1 MKVTPEE
8 LKRLQ
13 KDPSSIR
20 NICILAHVDHG
31 KTSLSDSL
39 LASNGIISQRLAGK
53 VRYLD
58 SRPDE
63 QLRGITMESS
73 AISLYFRVL
82 HKQEDGEVLAKEH
95 LINLID
101 SPGHIDF
108 SSEVSTASR
117 LCDGA
122 VVLVDVVEGV
132 CSQTITVLRQCW
144 IDKLKPIL
152 VLNKIDRLITELRLS
167 PAETYTHLSKVI
179 EQVNVVIG
187 SFYSGERMQADY
199 LWREKQEQNGNDS
212 QEEYVEKDD
221 KDIYFD
227 PAQNNVIFASAVD
240 GWGFNISQ
248 FARFYEAR
256 LGTKRENLQKVLWG
270 DFFLDPKTKKIISH
284 KGLKGRTLKPL
295 FVSLILENIWKI
307 YENIVLEKNVEVL
320 EKIIKTLNIKVLPRD
335 LRSKDNKNLL
345 NQVMGQWLPV
355 SSAVLLTV
363 TEKLPSPLVSQE
375 ERIPT
380 ILESA
385 PNHEL
390 LDKTLE
396 KAMLSC
402 DNEGPVSAYVSKILS
417 IPESELPRNRSVMTQ
432 DEIMERGRKARE
444 LAAQA
449 AEHAKLYG
457 DDKSTSEVD
466 QLASNLDEFAISGNG
481 DVAAAPVSAAD
492 PFGMFEYEEEE
503 EEEEVELEREELI
516 GFARVYSGTLKV
528 DQELTVLEPKYDP
541 TKPNEHVQ
549 KVTISELYLLMGKEL
564 VPLDEVP
571 SGNIAGIGG
580 LAGKILKNGTLIEP
594 NVVGVNLAGI
604 SLLSP
609 PIVRVALEPVNP
621 TQMDK
626 LERGL
631 QLLNQADPCV
641 QTFLEDT
648 GEHIL
653 ATAGELHLERCLKD
667 LRERFAGIEIQASE
681 PVIPYRET
689 FIETSEMNPP
699 KNAELGRGVHQ
710 FELGTVSLK
719 LRTIPL
725 PQAAIDFLL
734 ENQSSINKIVNALK
748 KSRNEG
754 EQEEEEE
761 EVEATA
767 TSSLLDA
774 DTFKKRLQELLDND
788 DKHKD
793 IWANIVERT
802 SAFGPKRFGP
812 NILFDTK
819 ENSIRRIFGSSDTSQ
834 SRFRF
839 ENSIINGFQLST
851 ANGPLCHEPI
861 QGAAVIVESIQ
872 EKEESED
879 TPAIPNLLGRLITT
893 TRDAIHQALLD
904 WSPRMMLAMYT
915 CDIQASAEV
924 LGKVYAVVQRRR
936 GHIISEEMK
945 EGTPFF
951 QIVARLPVV
960 EAFGFSE
967 DIRKKTSGA
976 ASPQLVFSGF
986 ESIDEDPFWVPTTE
1000 EELEKLG
1007 EWAERENIA
1016 RKYMNSIR
1024 KRKGLFV
1031 DEKVVQNA
1039 EKQRTLKR
1047 N

>member
-1 MKVTPEE
+1 MKVTSAE

-152 VLNKIDRLITELRLS
+152 VLNKIDRLISELRLS
-167 PAETYTHLSKVI
+167 PGEAYTHLSKVI

-199 LWREKQEQNGNDS
+199 LWREKQEKDGADLH
-212 QEEYVEKDD
+212 EEYVEKDD
-221 KDIYFD
+221 KDIYFG

-240 GWGFNISQ
+240 GWGFNIGQ

-270 DFFLDPKTKKIISH
+270 DFYLDPKTKKIISH

-295 FVSLILENIWKI
+295 FVSLILDNIWKI
-307 YENIVLEKNVEVL
+307 YENILIEKNVEVL
-320 EKIIKTLNIKVLPRD
+320 EKIIKTLNIKILPRD

-363 TEKLPSPLVSQE
+363 TEKLPSPLFSQE

-390 LDKTLE
+390 IDPVLK

-402 DNEGPVSAYVSKILS
+402 DNTGPVSAYVSKILS
-417 IPESELPRNRSVMTQ
+417 IPEDELPRNQSTMTQ

-457 DDKSTSEVD
+457 DDKKADEIEE
-466 QLASNLDEFAISGNG
+466 LAANLDEFSITGNG
-481 DVAAAPVSAAD
+481 NVATATTASAD
-492 PFGMFEYEEEE
+492 PYGMFEYEEEE
-503 EEEEVELEREELI
+503 EEEEEIELTREELI

-528 DQELTVLEPKYDP
+528 GQELTVLEPKYDP
-541 TKPNEHVQ
+541 TNPNEHIQ
-549 KVTISELYLLMGKEL
+549 KATITELYLLMGKEL

-594 NVVGVNLAGI
+594 DVVGVNLAGI

-667 LRERFAGIEIQASE
+667 LRERFAGVEIQASE

-689 FIETSEMNPP
+689 FIETPEMNPP
-699 KNAELGRGVHQ
+699 KNQELGRGVQ
-710 FELGTVSLK
+710 TFELGTVSVK
-719 LRTIPL
+719 LRSIPL
-725 PQAAIDFLL
+725 PQPVIDFLI
-734 ENQSSINKIVNALK
+734 EHQSSINKFVNAINK
-748 KSRNEG
+748 RRND
-754 EQEEEEE
+754 EEEDEE
-761 EVEATA
+761 EIEAVTTTILDA
-767 TSSLLDA
+767 ESFKQKLQQLLDQ
-774 DTFKKRLQELLDND
+774 DE
-788 DKHKD
+788 KHGD
-793 IWANIVERT
+793 IWKNIVERA
-802 SAFGPKRFGP
+802 SAFGPKRSGP
-812 NILFDTK
+812 NILFDSSTK
-819 ENSIRRIFGSSDTSQ
+819 SIRRLFETSEEADQ
-834 SRFRF
+834 KRFRF
-839 ENSIINGFQLST
+839 ENSIINGFQLGTS
-851 ANGPLCHEPI
+851 NGPLCHEPI
-861 QGAAVIVESIQ
+861 QGIAVIVEEIE
-872 EKEESED
+872 EKEATDE
-879 TPAIPNLLGRLITT
+879 TPVISNLLGRLITT
-893 TRDAIHQALLD
+893 TRDTIHQTVLD
-904 WSPRMMLAMYT
+904 WSPRIMLAMYT

-936 GHIISEEMK
+936 GHILSEEMK

-986 ESIDEDPFWVPTTE
+986 EAIDEDPFWVPTTE

-1016 RKYMNSIR
+1016 RKYMNTIR

-1031 DEKVVQNA
+1031 EEKVVQNA

>member
-1 MKVTPEE
+1 MRVTSSE

-82 HKQEDGEVLAKEH
+82 HKQESGDVLAKEH

-144 IDKLKPIL
+144 IDKLKPVL

-167 PAETYTHLSKVI
+167 PSETYTHLSKVI
-179 EQVNVVIG
+179 EQVNSVIG

-199 LWREKQEQNGNDS
+199 LWREKQEANGGEN

-248 FARFYEAR
+248 FARFYETR

-295 FVSLILENIWKI
+295 FVSLVLENIWKI
-307 YENIVLEKNVEVL
+307 YENILLEKKVEVL
-320 EKIIKTLNIKVLPRD
+320 EKIVNTLNIKISPRD

-345 NQVMGQWLPV
+345 IQVMSQWLPV

-363 TEKLPSPLVSQE
+363 TEKLPSPLFSQE

-390 LDKTLE
+390 IDPVLK

-402 DNEGPVSAYVSKILS
+402 DNDGPVSAYVSKILS
-417 IPESELPRNRSVMTQ
+417 IPEDELPRNQSTMTQ
-432 DEIMERGRKARE
+432 DEIMERGRIARE
-444 LAAQA
+444 KAIEA
-449 AEHAKLYG
+449 AEHAKKFG
-457 DDKSTSEVD
+457 DDKKSDEVEELTSAMD
-466 QLASNLDEFAISGNG
+466 DFTISGTG
-481 DVAAAPVSAAD
+481 GGSSAPVAAADD
-492 PFGMFEYEEEE
+492 PYGMFEYEEEE
-503 EEEEVELEREELI
+503 PEEEEIEMKREELI
-516 GFARVYSGTLKV
+516 GFARVYSGTLKIG
-528 DQELTVLEPKYDP
+528 QELTVLEPKYDP
-541 TKPNEHVQ
+541 TNPKQHIQ

-594 NVVGVNLAGI
+594 DFVGVNLAGI

-621 TQMDK
+621 TQMER

-641 QTFLEDT
+641 QTFLEDS

-689 FIETSEMNPP
+689 FLQTSEMNPP
-699 KNAELGRGVHQ
+699 KKPELGRGVQ
-710 FELGTVSLK
+710 EFELGTVSVK
-719 LRTIPL
+719 LRSVPL
-725 PQAAIDFLL
+725 PQPAIDFII
-734 ENQSSINKIVNALK
+734 ENQTSITKFVNVANKGHVT
-748 KSRNEG
+748 
-754 EQEEEEE
+754 EEDDDEDEL
-761 EVEATA
+761 EAVIA
-767 TSSLLDA
+767 TNLDA
-774 DTFKKRLQELLDND
+774 DSFKKQLQALLDKD
-788 DKHKD
+788 DKHRD
-793 IWANIVERT
+793 IWANIVERI
-802 SAFGPKRFGP
+802 SAFGPKRSGP
-812 NILFDTK
+812 NILFDSN
-819 ENSIRRIFGSSDTSQ
+819 EPSIRRLFDQ
-834 SRFRF
+834 ANQKRFRL
-839 ENSIINGFQLST
+839 ENSIINGFQLGTS
-851 ANGPLCHEPI
+851 NGPLCHEPT
-861 QGAAVIVESIQ
+861 QGMAIIVEEVKETEST
-872 EKEESED
+872 EES
-879 TPAIPNLLGRLITT
+879 PVIPNLLGRLITT
-893 TRDAIHQALLD
+893 TRDTIHQTMLD
-904 WSPRMMLAMYT
+904 WSPRIMLAMYT

-976 ASPQLVFSGF
+976 ASPQLVFAGF
-986 ESIDEDPFWVPTTE
+986 EAIDEDPFWVPTTE

-1031 DEKVVQNA
+1031 EEKVVQNA

>member
-1 MKVTPEE
+1 MKVTSAE

-152 VLNKIDRLITELRLS
+152 VLNKIDRLISELRLS
-167 PAETYTHLSKVI
+167 PGEAYTHLSKVI

-199 LWREKQEQNGNDS
+199 LWREKQEKDGADL

-240 GWGFNISQ
+240 GWGFNIGQ

-270 DFFLDPKTKKIISH
+270 DFYLDPKTKKIISH

-295 FVSLILENIWKI
+295 FVSLILDNIWKI
-307 YENIVLEKNVEVL
+307 YENILIEKNVEVL
-320 EKIIKTLNIKVLPRD
+320 EKIIKTLNIKILPRD

-363 TEKLPSPLVSQE
+363 TEKLPSPLFSQE

-390 LDKTLE
+390 IDPVLK

-402 DNEGPVSAYVSKILS
+402 DNTGPVSAYVSKILS
-417 IPESELPRNRSVMTQ
+417 IPEDELPRNQSTMTQ

-457 DDKSTSEVD
+457 DDKKADEIEE
-466 QLASNLDEFAISGNG
+466 LAANLDEFSITGNG
-481 DVAAAPVSAAD
+481 NVATATTAAAD
-492 PFGMFEYEEEE
+492 PYGMFEYEEEE
-503 EEEEVELEREELI
+503 EEEEEIELTREELI

-528 DQELTVLEPKYDP
+528 GQELTILEPKYDP
-541 TKPNEHVQ
+541 TNPNEHIQ
-549 KVTISELYLLMGKEL
+549 KATITELYLLMGKEL

-594 NVVGVNLAGI
+594 DVVGVNLAGI

-689 FIETSEMNPP
+689 FIETPEMNPP
-699 KNAELGRGVHQ
+699 KNQELGRGVQ
-710 FELGTVSLK
+710 TFELGTVSVK
-719 LRTIPL
+719 LRSIPL
-725 PQAAIDFLL
+725 PQPVIDFLI
-734 ENQSSINKIVNALK
+734 EHQSSINKFVNAINKRLTTTILDAESFK
-748 KSRNEG
+748 QKL
-754 EQEEEEE
+754 QQ
-761 EVEATA
+761 
-767 TSSLLDA
+767 LLDQ
-774 DTFKKRLQELLDND
+774 DE
-788 DKHKD
+788 KHGD
-793 IWANIVERT
+793 IWKNIVERA
-802 SAFGPKRFGP
+802 SAFGPKRSGP
-812 NILFDTK
+812 NILFDSSTK
-819 ENSIRRIFGSSDTSQ
+819 SIRRLFETSEEADQ
-834 SRFRF
+834 KRFRF
-839 ENSIINGFQLST
+839 ENSIINGFQLGTS
-851 ANGPLCHEPI
+851 NGPLCHEPI
-861 QGAAVIVESIQ
+861 QGIAVIVEEIE
-872 EKEESED
+872 EKEATDE
-879 TPAIPNLLGRLITT
+879 TPVIPNLLGRLITT
-893 TRDAIHQALLD
+893 TRDTIHQTVLD
-904 WSPRMMLAMYT
+904 WSPRIMLAMYT

-936 GHIISEEMK
+936 GHILSEEMK

-986 ESIDEDPFWVPTTE
+986 EAIDEDPFWVPTTE

-1016 RKYMNSIR
+1016 RKYMNTIR

-1031 DEKVVQNA
+1031 EEKVVQNA

>member
-1 MKVTPEE
+1 MKVTSAE

-152 VLNKIDRLITELRLS
+152 VLNKIDRLISELRLS
-167 PAETYTHLSKVI
+167 PGEAYTHLSKVI

-199 LWREKQEQNGNDS
+199 LWREKQEKDGADL

-240 GWGFNISQ
+240 GWGFNIGQ

-270 DFFLDPKTKKIISH
+270 DFYLDPKTKKIISH

-295 FVSLILENIWKI
+295 FVSLILDNIWKI
-307 YENIVLEKNVEVL
+307 YENILIEKNVEVL
-320 EKIIKTLNIKVLPRD
+320 EKIIKTLNIKILPRD

-363 TEKLPSPLVSQE
+363 TEKLPSPLFSQE

-390 LDKTLE
+390 IDPVLK

-402 DNEGPVSAYVSKILS
+402 DNTGPVSAYVSKILS
-417 IPESELPRNRSVMTQ
+417 IPEDELPRNQSTMTQ

-457 DDKSTSEVD
+457 DDKKADEIEE
-466 QLASNLDEFAISGNG
+466 LAANLDEFSITGNG
-481 DVAAAPVSAAD
+481 NVATATTAAAD
-492 PFGMFEYEEEE
+492 PYGMFEYEEEE
-503 EEEEVELEREELI
+503 EEEEEIELTREELI

-528 DQELTVLEPKYDP
+528 GQELTILEPKYDP
-541 TKPNEHVQ
+541 TNPNEHIQ
-549 KVTISELYLLMGKEL
+549 KATITELYLLMGKEL

-594 NVVGVNLAGI
+594 DVVGVNLAGI

-689 FIETSEMNPP
+689 FIETPEMNPP
-699 KNAELGRGVHQ
+699 KNQELGRGVQ
-710 FELGTVSLK
+710 TFELGTVSVK
-719 LRTIPL
+719 LRSIPL
-725 PQAAIDFLL
+725 PQPVIDFLI
-734 ENQSSINKIVNALK
+734 EHQSSINKFVNAINK
-748 KSRNEG
+748 RRND
-754 EQEEEEE
+754 EEEDEE
-761 EVEATA
+761 EIEAVTTTILDA
-767 TSSLLDA
+767 ESFKQKLQQLLDQ
-774 DTFKKRLQELLDND
+774 DE
-788 DKHKD
+788 KHGD
-793 IWANIVERT
+793 IWKNIVERA
-802 SAFGPKRFGP
+802 SAFGPKRSGP
-812 NILFDTK
+812 NILFDSSTK
-819 ENSIRRIFGSSDTSQ
+819 SIRRLFETSEEADQ
-834 SRFRF
+834 KRFRF
-839 ENSIINGFQLST
+839 ENSIINGFQLGTS
-851 ANGPLCHEPI
+851 NGPLCHEPI
-861 QGAAVIVESIQ
+861 QGIAVIVEEIE
-872 EKEESED
+872 EKEATDE
-879 TPAIPNLLGRLITT
+879 TPVIPNLLGRLITT
-893 TRDAIHQALLD
+893 TRDTIHQTVLD
-904 WSPRMMLAMYT
+904 WSPRIMLAMYT

-936 GHIISEEMK
+936 GHILSEEMK

-986 ESIDEDPFWVPTTE
+986 EAIDEDPFWVPTTE

-1016 RKYMNSIR
+1016 RKYMNTIR

-1031 DEKVVQNA
+1031 EEKVVQNA